1 MKSCM
6 TFAVSVRL
14 GGWGDCM
21 KEHRYIEGFAERVD
35 KVLAEQGKSK
45 VQIARETGFDRKT
58 FMAIGREN
66 RMPCPLA
73 IARFCAETHTDAN
86 WLLGLTYERGK
97 K

>member
-1 MKSCM
+1 
-6 TFAVSVRL
+6 
-14 GGWGDCM
+14 M